1 MYLAPK
7 QTWLHPVG
15 KTCSTQFLSQRKPIP
30 IPSKNLLQGKPNTS
44 KYILL
49 FLRKTSNTEGKPI
62 PSKNPINSKTFLY
75 EKSIPSKTKFIKN
88 QFHPARDLTMFVK
101 TFIKDIQ
108 NTKKLSLSLFL
119 WSTTCDKTTN
129 IIEFRGV
136 LTWSI
141 VTMAIYRSIFSWKHV
156 WLLSTNIHTNKSQ
169 QTLGLT
175 NHPILQPAHL

>member
-30 IPSKNLLQGKPNTS
+30 IPSKNLLQ
-44 KYILL
+44 
-49 FLRKTSNTEGKPI
+49 GKPI

-156 WLLSTNIHTNKSQ
+156 WLLSTNIHTNKCQ